1 MLVWSYTAIKVSPFS
16 IPLLFHTVIYR
27 NFQLVPSACNYDC
40 VDNAADDTVQC
51 GFSYKMQV
59 FSTPFVQ
66 ILCSQTS
73 DPDGQKVAVAYP
85 GPISSYANNEVT
97 YSPGETPFDCVN
109 WNDANLDKSG
119 LDPGFNNPADNACT
133 SHGDSHYY
141 CLSLDGPEKKYCTC
155 QKVRGR
161 SKLSYKIYLSQT
173 DVQSTKRLTPR
184 IPT

>member
-1 MLVWSYTAIKVSPFS
+1 MRSYTAIKVSPFP

-73 DPDGQKVAVAYP
+73 DPDGQKVAAAYS

-119 LDPGFNNPADNACT
+119 LDPGFTNPTDNTCA

-155 QKVRGR
+155 QKVRDR
-161 SKLSYKIYLSQT
+161 SKLSYKM
-173 DVQSTKRLTPR
+173 
-184 IPT
+184 

>member
-1 MLVWSYTAIKVSPFS
+1 MWSYTAIKVSPFS

-119 LDPGFNNPADNACT
+119 LDPGFTNPTDNTCA

-155 QKVRGR
+155 QKVRDR
-161 SKLSYKIYLSQT
+161 SKLSYKM
-173 DVQSTKRLTPR
+173 
-184 IPT
+184 

>member
-1 MLVWSYTAIKVSPFS
+1 MWSYTAIKVSPFP

-119 LDPGFNNPADNACT
+119 LDPGFTNPTDNTCA

-155 QKVRGR
+155 QKVRDR
-161 SKLSYKIYLSQT
+161 SKLSYKM
-173 DVQSTKRLTPR
+173 
-184 IPT
+184 